1 MKTFC
6 CVLFAVS
13 SGGTWYT
20 TYTRV
25 PFYMTNY
32 RRALVVE
39 SLDYLVYDMTSPN
52 MVTMDINS
60 TSLIARIISGIN
72 STIVPV
78 YH

>member
-1 MKTFC
+1 
-6 CVLFAVS
+6 
-13 SGGTWYT
+13 
-20 TYTRV
+20 
-25 PFYMTNY
+25 MTNY

-72 STIVPV
+72 CTSVQLNNEASFT
-78 YH
+78 